1 MYKNI
6 LKKDIKRKKTMNV
19 ILLIFI
25 TLAVMFVS
33 SSANNLM
40 AVTNALDNF
49 MKISNVPDYFV
60 LTKGEAQTG
69 KNTTD
74 LIKDLDCVKSY
85 RTNDCIYTPLE
96 VVKYKGKKV
105 DMQNQG
111 IMVPFDKVPLNYFDS
126 NNNQITEVNKGE
138 IYLKNSLMNNNDIK
152 IGDKITLNIDNVS
165 VEFTVKGSIKDAIF
179 GSEMMGNYVFVLNK
193 SDYNKF
199 EKADSFEMRQGKM
212 IYIDTTD
219 TESVETA
226 LSDDPTIVFCDG
238 RDLLKT
244 SYIMDMIIA
253 GMLLA
258 VSVFLIVIAFV
269 ILRFTIS
276 FTLSEE
282 YREIGIMKAIGIR
295 NRKIRGLYMVKYFA
309 MSVVGSTIGFLC
321 GIPFGNMLLM
331 QASENIV
338 ITSENNVLINTVC
351 SLAVVIVVMLFCY
364 SCTRKVKKFTPVD
377 AIRNGQTGERFKK
390 KSIIKLHKSHFRPV
404 PFMAVNDILSGL
416 KRFSIVAVSFFIG
429 ILMITIPLNT
439 MTTLKSDKLVSW
451 FSMKQSDVYL
461 RDKKMEDKYI
471 CSNGHEKIKDNL
483 KSMEDKLA
491 ENGIK
496 AKCGMESIFRFTVE
510 KGDCKI
516 KSLAFQGVGTK
527 AKDYAYLEGTAPK
540 YKNEVA
546 ITYVNADK
554 LHAKIGDT
562 VTITTINGSD
572 DYIITAIYQS
582 MNNMGEGIRL
592 NEKVEL
598 DYTQSFGFFA
608 YQINY
613 TDNPSEQVMTE
624 RMETIKDLFPK
635 YDVYTG
641 GEYVDYMDGGIV
653 GYMSSSVYLILA
665 IVIIINILVAVL
677 MAKSFFTKEKGEI
690 AMMKA
695 VGFSNGAIIL
705 KQTLRMAIVMIIA
718 TIVAVLLADPVGH
731 FAVGGIFQMMGAK
744 TIIFDV
750 NILQTYIIYPVIVLV
765 CTILSVFIVSQQVRK
780 VSSSEIN
787 SIE

>member
-6 LKKDIKRKKTMNV
+6 LKKDLKRKKTMNV

-40 AVTNALDNF
+40 SVTNALDNF
-49 MKISNVPDYFV
+49 MEISNVPDYFV

-74 LIKDLDCVKSY
+74 LIKDLDCVESY

-96 VVKYKGKKV
+96 VMKHKGKKV
-105 DMQNQG
+105 DIQNQG
-111 IMVPFDKVPLNYFDS
+111 IMVTFDQVPLNYFDS

-138 IYLKNSLMNNNDIK
+138 IYLKNSLMNNNIK
-152 IGDKITLNIDNVS
+152 IGDKITLSIDDIS

-179 GSEMMGNYVFVLNK
+179 GSEMMGNYIFAIHK
-193 SDYNKF
+193 SDYEQF
-199 EKADSFEMRQGKM
+199 EKADSFMMRQGKM

-219 TESVETA
+219 TESVATA

-238 RDLLKT
+238 RDLIKT

-253 GMLLA
+253 GMLLV

-282 YREIGIMKAIGIR
+282 YREIGIMKAIGIK
-295 NRKIRGLYMVKYFA
+295 NSKIRGLYMVKYFA
-309 MSVVGSTIGFLC
+309 MSIVGAIIGFVC

-338 ITSENNVLINTVC
+338 ITSENSMLINTVC

-364 SCTRKVKKFTPVD
+364 SCTRKVKKFTPID
-377 AIRNGQTGERFKK
+377 AIRNGQTGERFRR
-390 KSIIKLHKSHFRPV
+390 KSLIKLHKSHLRPI
-404 PFMAVNDILSGL
+404 PFMAVNDIISGL
-416 KRFSIVAVSFFIG
+416 KRFSIVAVSFLIG

-461 RDKKMEDKYI
+461 GDKKMEDKYI
-471 CSNGHEKIKDNL
+471 CSNGHEKIKNNL
-483 KSMEDKLA
+483 KAIEDKLA
-491 ENGIK
+491 ENDIK

-516 KSLAFQGVGTK
+516 KSLAFQGVGIETE
-527 AKDYAYLEGTAPK
+527 DYAYLEGTAPEN
-540 YKNEVA
+540 KNEVA
-546 ITYVNADK
+546 ITYVNANK

-562 VTITTINGSD
+562 VKITTINGTD

-592 NEKVEL
+592 NEKVKL
-598 DYTQSFGFFA
+598 DYTQAFGFFA

-613 TDNPSEQVMTE
+613 TDNPSEQVITE
-624 RMETIKDLFPK
+624 RMEIIKDLFPK

-641 GEYVDYMDGGIV
+641 GEYVDHMIGGIAD
-653 GYMSSSVYLILA
+653 YMSGVVYLILA

-731 FAVGGIFQMMGAK
+731 LAVGGIFQIMGAK
-744 TIIFDV
+744 SIIFDV
-750 NILQTYIIYPVIVLV
+750 NILQTYIIYPIIVLV
-765 CTILSVFIVSQQVRK
+765 CTILSVFIVNQQVRK

>member
-6 LKKDIKRKKTMNV
+6 LKKDIKRKKSMNI

-25 TLAVMFVS
+25 TLSVMFVS
-33 SSANNLM
+33 SSANNLLS
-40 AVTNALDNF
+40 VTNALDNYIE
-49 MKISNVPDYFV
+49 ISNVPDYFV
-60 LTKGEAQTG
+60 MTKDAYQSG
-69 KNTTD
+69 KGVTD

-85 RTNDCIYTPLE
+85 KTNDCIYTPLNAIR
-96 VVKYKGKKV
+96 YKGKEI
-105 DMQNQG
+105 DMKNQG
-111 IMVPFDKVPLNYFDS
+111 IMIPFDKSPLNYFDS
-126 NNNQITEVNKGE
+126 NNNKITEINKGE
-138 IYLKNSLMNNNDIK
+138 IYLKNSIMSNNNIK
-152 IGDKITLNIDNVS
+152 IGDKIALSIDNVS
-165 VEFTVKGSIKDAIF
+165 VDFTVKGSIKDAIF
-179 GSEMMGNYVFVLNK
+179 GSEMMGNSVFAMHK
-193 SDYNKF
+193 SDYEQFK
-199 EKADSFEMRQGKM
+199 KADSFMMRQGKM

-219 TESVETA
+219 TEAVAGA
-226 LSDDPTIVFCDG
+226 LADDPTIVFCDG
-238 RDLLKT
+238 KDLIKT
-244 SYIMDMIIA
+244 AYIMDMIIA
-253 GMLLA
+253 GMLLV
-258 VSVFLIVIAFV
+258 VSVFLIAVAFV

-282 YREIGIMKAIGIR
+282 YREIGIMKAIGIK
-295 NRKIRGLYMVKYFA
+295 NSKIRGLYMVKYFA
-309 MSVVGSTIGFLC
+309 MSIVGAIIGFLC

-338 ITSENNVLINTVC
+338 IASYNSLLINAVC

-364 SCTRKVKKFTPVD
+364 GCTRKVKKLTPID

-390 KSIIKLHKSHFRPV
+390 KSLIKLHKSHLRPI

-461 RDKKMEDKYI
+461 DDKTMEDKYI
-471 CSNGHEKIKDNL
+471 APDGRQKIKDHL
-483 KSMEDKLA
+483 KSIEDKLDD
-491 ENGIK
+491 NGIK
-496 AKCGMESIFRFTVE
+496 AKCGMESIFRLTIE
-510 KGDCKI
+510 KGDYKI
-516 KSLAFQGVGTK
+516 KSLAFQGTGTS
-527 AKDYAYLEGTAPK
+527 ANDYTYLEGTAPIN
-540 YKNEVA
+540 KNEVA
-546 ITYVNADK
+546 ITYVNANK

-562 VTITTINGSD
+562 VKITTIDGTAE
-572 DYIITAIYQS
+572 YIITAIYQS

-592 NEKVEL
+592 NENAEL

-613 TDNPSEQVMTE
+613 TDNPTDQEKSERIE
-624 RMETIKDLFPK
+624 LIKDLYPD
-635 YDVYTG
+635 YEVYTG
-641 GEYVDYMDGGIV
+641 GGYVDDMIGGV
-653 GYMSSSVYLILA
+653 AGYMSGVVYLILTV
-665 IVIIINILVAVL
+665 VIIINILVAVL

-695 VGFSNGAIIL
+695 VGFSNNAIIL

-718 TIVAVLLADPVGH
+718 TIIAVLLADPVGH
-731 FAVGGIFQMMGAK
+731 LAVGGIFQIMGAK

-765 CTILSVFIVSQQVRK
+765 CTILSVFIVSQQVRR